1 MTTLQK
7 FNINNYATVTLT
19 EIGAQIYNARYD
31 DLKIPAEYI
40 SDKVEAGYV
49 LKAQLWT
56 LLQDFGQYM
65 TLGSPNPFEQCIM
78 QFDMKDF
85 EE

>member
-31 DLKIPAEYI
+31 DIIMPEKYKPA
-40 SDKVEAGYV
+40 KVEAGYV

-56 LLQDFGQYM
+56 LFQDFGQYM
-65 TLGSPNPFEQCIM
+65 TLGSPFEQCIM